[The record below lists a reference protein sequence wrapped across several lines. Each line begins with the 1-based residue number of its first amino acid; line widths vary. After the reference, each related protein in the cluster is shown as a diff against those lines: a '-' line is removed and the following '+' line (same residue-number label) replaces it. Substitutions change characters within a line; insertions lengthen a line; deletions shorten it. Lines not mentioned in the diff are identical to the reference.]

1 MSNLADLKQQLKS
14 LKLSGTLDTLEIR
27 IMEAAQNQLSF
38 TEMLSM
44 ILADELETRRNRRLQ
59 RLITNARLESDKTI
73 ESFDLHLTNQ
83 STFSNPS
90 TYYMQVY

>member
-44 ILADELETRRNRRLQ
+44 ILADELETRNY
-59 RLITNARLESDKTI
+59 
-73 ESFDLHLTNQ
+73 LHI
-83 STFSNPS
+83 
-90 TYYMQVY
+90 